1 MRRLRNTDFFAK
13 EILEVAAYQFPP
25 FRMKSGPKVVQSC
38 FRFDSSTTSS
48 PFTTITTSGSPIE

>member
-38 FRFDSSTTSS
+38 FRFDSSTTSTS
-48 PFTTITTSGSPIE
+48 TITTSGSPIE